1 AAGLP
6 EPSEV
11 NGIKQKP
18 MDGISMSYS
27 FASPD
32 VAGQRRTQYFE
43 MLGNRAIYHD
53 GWWAGTTPQRL
64 SWRTD
69 MPKFEGTPEDYEW
82 ELYNLDQ
89 DFSQAQNLAASHP
102 EKLAELKALFDKE
115 AERNNVFPLDDR
127 LDLPR
132 FAGALALGVQPR
144 SSYVYWGKDISVP
157 VEVAPRLVGSFS
169 LEAEIE
175 TRPGAADGV
184 LAAFGGK
191 HAGWSF

>member
-1 AAGLP
+1 NTLVLFIGGDNGASAEGSLFGHTNPMGGFANNVVETEEELLAKIDALGGPETSQNWAAGWAWATSAPFQWTKSYASHPGGVRNGLGVSWRAQIEERGIRPRVHHLLDIAPTILEAAGLP

-69 MPKFEGTPEDYEW
+69 MPKFEGTPED
-82 ELYNLDQ
+82 
-89 DFSQAQNLAASHP
+89 
-102 EKLAELKALFDKE
+102 
-115 AERNNVFPLDDR
+115 
-127 LDLPR
+127 
-132 FAGALALGVQPR
+132 
-144 SSYVYWGKDISVP
+144 
-157 VEVAPRLVGSFS
+157 
-169 LEAEIE
+169 
-175 TRPGAADGV
+175 
-184 LAAFGGK
+184 
-191 HAGWSF
+191 